1 MKLSDTYSQ
10 YIANHSYN
18 YVVFIWCYY
27 VLCSISQLLSI
38 PSASH
43 FRDLVVPSRMSAGD
57 FCWMYIYTVNI
68 TWSRSEKND
77 ELLWKKR
84 ATCYQSLSWNLSI
97 ATIFYFKQK
106 QIIGLLTSYTH
117 LQKENGNSLPFFLLQ
132 FMIFYINIHTHT
144 HTMSIY
150 TD

>member
-68 TWSRSEKND
+68 TWSWSEKND
-77 ELLWKKR
+77 ELLWIL
-84 ATCYQSLSWNLSI
+84 QSLSWNLSI

-117 LQKENGNSLPFFLLQ
+117 LQKENGNSLPFFLITIYDFLL
-132 FMIFYINIHTHT
+132 NIHTHT